1 MSKNE
6 TTDQKRTS
14 NETMNA
20 MNAMTERTNPKE
32 KKEIHAKKKR
42 KNLKIKTSKKE
53 DYAD

>member
-20 MNAMTERTNPKE
+20 MTECTNPKE

-53 DYAD
+53 GYAD